1 MKKNTQCLLSISE
14 ATISTRLPNPRISRS
29 TTLKLLIA
37 ISLVVAFSQITLGGI
52 VRASESGLG
61 CPDWPLCHGELIPPF
76 EFHTLVEYSHRLIGT
91 ILGILVILTLWIAA
105 LDRKCDSVSFRL
117 SLGSLF
123 LVIAAGLLG
132 GLTVLTELAW
142 WLRLIHLSIAQ
153 FLIANLLILV
163 WIAFQKKSGQA
174 EVSIT
179 SDMGSSGKLITALIL
194 VFLLM
199 LSGSYMIGI
208 GASSACSTWPLCRG
222 ELFPDGFEYAIH
234 MLHRYV
240 AAIVTVYIGI
250 IAIQFIRKRKNSTPI
265 RKAAHTT
272 LGLITLQI
280 LLGAVMIWTGFDAH
294 LKAVHLSVATL
305 VWMATVLLAV
315 VTTFIF
321 ENRSTSTN
329 QI

>member
-1 MKKNTQCLLSISE
+1 
-14 ATISTRLPNPRISRS
+14 
-29 TTLKLLIA
+29 
-37 ISLVVAFSQITLGGI
+37 
-52 VRASESGLG
+52 
-61 CPDWPLCHGELIPPF
+61 
-76 EFHTLVEYSHRLIGT
+76 
-91 ILGILVILTLWIAA
+91 
-105 LDRKCDSVSFRL
+105 
-117 SLGSLF
+117 
-123 LVIAAGLLG
+123 
-132 GLTVLTELAW
+132 
-142 WLRLIHLSIAQ
+142 
-153 FLIANLLILV
+153 
-163 WIAFQKKSGQA
+163 
-174 EVSIT
+174 
-179 SDMGSSGKLITALIL
+179 MGSAGKLVTALIL

-222 ELFPDGFEYAIH
+222 ELFPDGFEYVIH

-250 IAIQFIRKRKNSTPI
+250 TAIQFIRKRRDNAAI

-321 ENRSTSTN
+321 EERSTSTN